1 MKKKTSPRGNFS
13 LVARKNHSI
22 SCGFGQKISSN
33 TKDSGLTYGGVV
45 ELELAGEEGDG
56 HVLGKHSHEPVQ
68 ADVHPK
74 LNQGLL
80 KMSSSH

>member
-1 MKKKTSPRGNFS
+1 MGHAWPTRFHTWF
-13 LVARKNHSI
+13 LLKN
-22 SCGFGQKISSN
+22 GQNGQKKSSK
-33 TKDSGLTYGGVV
+33 TGLTYGGVM
-45 ELELAGEEGDG
+45 ELEFAGEEGDG

-74 LNQGLL
+74 LNQERL

>member
-1 MKKKTSPRGNFS
+1 MKKKSPGGNFS
-13 LVARKNHSI
+13 CHVKPNNI
-22 SCGFGQKISSN
+22 VWFGVKISSK
-33 TKDSGLTYGGVV
+33 TLDSGLTYGGVMK
-45 ELELAGEEGDG
+45 LELAGEEGNG

-74 LNQGLL
+74 LNQGRL